1 MAHLSSSRRSSRR
14 SRSSRK
20 SSSSRSKTLAKLVSL
35 CAIILLA
42 NNGAAYAEKYSEATM
57 NFAMGQQAL
66 NSNQIDKCKEY
77 IALLKKSS
85 SGALPSVVLE
95 SRMLSKKGNF
105 KEAIALLSQAIKS
118 NPNNAT
124 LLSQRAQVYGFMDD
138 EKQSCL
144 DYFAASKCSTMNNED
159 CLSIVR
165 GLSDYD
171 KWVEALDVAQ
181 IGIKKNPPNSALYAQ
196 AGDVARKLNKLPLA
210 EEYLEKALAIGPAR
224 ASNIQELASLHR
236 VMKKWPAVIADCK
249 KLKASIANADSH
261 VTYGRC
267 LEMSGEAH
275 IELKQYEEAV
285 ADLSKASKISPLK
298 SSILKLRA
306 TAYEK
311 QGKKALAQKDLAA
324 AKQIDNSF

>member
-1 MAHLSSSRRSSRR
+1 MAHSFSRRSS
-14 SRSSRK
+14 
-20 SSSSRSKTLAKLVSL
+20 KTLSTLARVSALVVLFNSTAADAAK
-35 CAIILLA
+35 
-42 NNGAAYAEKYSEATM
+42 YTEASMT
-57 NFAMGQQAL
+57 FAMGQQAL

-77 IALLKKSS
+77 IALLKKTS
-85 SGALPSVVLE
+85 SGALPGIVLE
-95 SRMLSKKGNF
+95 SRMLAKKGNF
-105 KEAIALLSQAIKS
+105 KEAIAILSQTIKT
-118 NPNNAT
+118 NPNNAS
-124 LLSQRAQVYGFMDD
+124 LLSQRAQIYGFMDD
-138 EKQSCL
+138 EKQSCI
-144 DYFAASKCSTMNNED
+144 DYFAAAKCSTMSNED
-159 CLSIVR
+159 CLTIVR

-181 IGIKKNPPNSALYAQ
+181 TGIKKNPPTSALYAQ

-210 EEYLEKALAIGPAR
+210 EEYLEKALAIGPVR
-224 ASNIQELASLHR
+224 ASNIQELTSLHR

-249 KLKASIANADSH
+249 KLKASIASADTH

-285 ADLSKASKISPLK
+285 ADLSKASIISPLK

-311 QGKKALAQKDLAA
+311 LGKKVLAQKDLAA